1 MQRPVSKV
9 TGCIQM
15 NKFLGDAKYRDKNFA
30 SSIQIEFRRK
40 TIAFCLISFFH
51 TRTCRIDACYTKSL
65 YFCFCT
71 LMQIT
76 NKNRLRFAFKLFIT
90 QDSIIQ
96 PVFATLIKDNGQ
108 NGNYLLL
115 TWSSKL
121 ILDSLLDCQ

>member
-1 MQRPVSKV
+1 MQRSVSKV
-9 TGCIQM
+9 TDCIQM

-51 TRTCRIDACYTKSL
+51 THTCRIDACYTNSL
-65 YFCFCT
+65 YFCFGT
-71 LMQIT
+71 LLQIT
-76 NKNRLRFAFKLFIT
+76 NKNRLWYAFKLFIT

-96 PVFATLIKDNGQ
+96 PVFATLIKANGQ

-115 TWSSKL
+115 TSTSRL
-121 ILDSLLDCQ
+121 ILDSLIVCQ